1 MPSEFIPIFESLG
14 HCLDLRDKYMAR
26 SGQKLGFNPRDH
38 DGVFSGLDDDISTV
52 SGVRPDADFA
62 SRPPPKSPFKR
73 WRIYPRPPAPHWHW
87 HTRDQDNA
95 VPHHAGEDPL
105 EDEEFDFSMCEIPG
119 PHKWDFSI
127 DEKGV
132 YQVYNGE
139 GTCMSLWLC
148 VICGVD
154 LRQIAT
160 TMRFLA

>member
-1 MPSEFIPIFESLG
+1 MYEDRNTTSLG
-14 HCLDLRDKYMAR
+14 TARVHQQHRD
-26 SGQKLGFNPRDH
+26 P
-38 DGVFSGLDDDISTV
+38 TV
-52 SGVRPDADFA
+52 MSIDEE
-62 SRPPPKSPFKR
+62 
-73 WRIYPRPPAPHWHW
+73 II
-87 HTRDQDNA
+87 
-95 VPHHAGEDPL
+95 
-105 EDEEFDFSMCEIPG
+105 DEEFDFSMCEIPG

-139 GTCMSLWLC
+139 GACMSLWLC